1 MRALIFPHDKRCF
14 CFVCIPCLPIGLSS
28 YPFFIRK
35 IISTNYYRLSCG
47 ELAFILYSELNIW
60 HDLKPFKLQVA
71 VALAQSTTGDS
82 LEDSSEFNFNGLF
95 MFLKLV
101 LFMYEISC
109 FCCRQSNQGT
119 IGSLALLLA
128 CWRGYIVSWKKK
140 SLRLF
145 IWSVLIKKC
154 TPFGSHEL
162 NYECPESTELNESVS
177 VKKCKFSFGRNKNL
191 FFFLELPI
199 EKWEHEFV
207 FTVII
212 YFLWW

>member
-47 ELAFILYSELNIW
+47 ELAFVLYSELNIG

-82 LEDSSEFNFNGLF
+82 LEDSSEFNFMVSLCSLNLF
-95 MFLKLV
+95 FLCMKSAV
-101 LFMYEISC
+101 SAVAKATKEIV
-109 FCCRQSNQGT
+109 
-119 IGSLALLLA
+119 GSLALLLA
-128 CWRGYIVSWKKK
+128 CWRGYIASWKKEKK

-162 NYECPESTELNESVS
+162 NYECPESTELKESVS
-177 VKKCKFSFGRNKNL
+177 VKKMQ
-191 FFFLELPI
+191 
-199 EKWEHEFV
+199 V
-207 FTVII
+207 FIC
-212 YFLWW
+212 W

>member
-140 SLRLF
+140 RKVFGFLYDPYWSRNAHPLVPMNW
-145 IWSVLIKKC
+145 IMSVLNQ
-154 TPFGSHEL
+154 L
-162 NYECPESTELNESVS
+162 NWMNQ
-177 VKKCKFSFGRNKNL
+177 FQ
-191 FFFLELPI
+191 
-199 EKWEHEFV
+199 
-207 FTVII
+207 
-212 YFLWW
+212 